1 MLWLRRSKLL
11 DSLPGTVT
19 WGARAITIL
28 LLAGSLLPG
37 LAEARQGN
45 LSELPITFPVQS
57 PEVAAFFH
65 EIAGPQDLAS
75 VPPEQLF
82 LLHQDTVGQK
92 LVGFRSFADA
102 RQELDALTSPVDMV
116 MYNPEHWEFTPET
129 EQQDLAD
136 TVRQFADFAHERD
149 LGFLFAPDR
158 RYAETHMSEV
168 APDVDAVMLQGQRL
182 QHDPQTFAAWVT
194 GMAEL
199 AHAANPEIM
208 VFVQVGATRGTASEM
223 YAAIETVADDIDG
236 IAVWSMPRT
245 LDVLQEFVSLVR
257 EGEAVSEP
265 GPSATPDAT
274 SAESVV
280 TEGPTALPPTE
291 PVVAEGTAATLK
303 PATRTP
309 APTQAA
315 TAAPTPQSGM
325 TQPEDSTSLS
335 TPSSA
340 TPAAQPAAPIPSMAW
355 VTDVLLFLGGM
366 GLGLVIGFLLGWSLK
381 RGSRG

>member
-1 MLWLRRSKLL
+1 M
-11 DSLPGTVT
+11 VA
-19 WGARAITIL
+19 WGALALTIL
-28 LLAGSLLPG
+28 MLAGSLLPRG
-37 LAEARQGN
+37 AGAQQGD

-75 VPPEQLF
+75 VPPAQLF
-82 LLHQDTVGQK
+82 LLHEDTVGQK

-102 RQELDALTSPVDMV
+102 QQELDALTSPVDMV
-116 MYNPEHWEFTPET
+116 MYNPEHWEFTPES

-149 LGFLFAPDR
+149 LGFMFAPDR
-158 RYAETHMSEV
+158 RYAETHLSEV

-223 YAAIETVADDIDG
+223 YAAIETVVDDIDG
-236 IAVWSMPRT
+236 IAIWSMPRT
-245 LDVLQEFVSLVR
+245 LDVLQEFVALVR
-257 EGEAVSEP
+257 EGEAISEP

-274 SAESVV
+274 AAEPVV
-280 TEGPTALPPTE
+280 EEGPTALPPTE
-291 PVVAEGTAATLK
+291 TIVAEAATATPKPATATPIDTQAVAATL
-303 PATRTP
+303 TV
-309 APTQAA
+309 
-315 TAAPTPQSGM
+315 QSGV
-325 TQPEDSTSLS
+325 TQSEGS
-335 TPSSA
+335 PSPSVPPSA
-340 TPAAQPAAPIPSMAW
+340 TPAAQPAAPTPNMSW
-355 VTDVLLFLGGM
+355 VTDVLLFVGGM
-366 GLGLVIGFLLGWSLK
+366 GLGLVIGFLLGWSSK